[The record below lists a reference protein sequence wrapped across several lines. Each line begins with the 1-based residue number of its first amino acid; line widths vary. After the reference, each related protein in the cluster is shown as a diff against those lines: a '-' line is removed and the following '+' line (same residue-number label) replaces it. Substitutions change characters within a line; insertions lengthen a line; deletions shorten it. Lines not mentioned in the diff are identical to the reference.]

1 MKINPTNKNAKEICV
16 NEEQRINNVLQDFY
30 KEDKIVEKTL
40 KKLKL
45 TEGQLPRL
53 YELTKVHKITFHF
66 TLLSMPGLLYHKI
79 RQKVMDLLSVIS
91 ESKINNY
98 TKKTVES
105 LKTVTLDADEVLIS
119 SNKT

>member
-1 MKINPTNKNAKEICV
+1 
-16 NEEQRINNVLQDFY
+16 
-30 KEDKIVEKTL
+30 
-40 KKLKL
+40 
-45 TEGQLPRL
+45 
-53 YELTKVHKITFHF
+53 
-66 TLLSMPGLLYHKI
+66 MPGLLYHKI

>member
-1 MKINPTNKNAKEICV
+1 M
-16 NEEQRINNVLQDFY
+16 
-30 KEDKIVEKTL
+30 
-40 KKLKL
+40 KL